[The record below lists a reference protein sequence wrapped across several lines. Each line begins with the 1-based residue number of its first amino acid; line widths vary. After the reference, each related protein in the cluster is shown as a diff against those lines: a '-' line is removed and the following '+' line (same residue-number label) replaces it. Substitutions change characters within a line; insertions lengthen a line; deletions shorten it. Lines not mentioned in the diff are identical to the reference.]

1 MTVRLLPVLLFF
13 FPLLQQATR
22 PAPHPPRTGKDLAVF
37 FAVEKYQNS
46 SLTNLQ
52 NPVKNA
58 RAIAAELHN
67 RFGFDT
73 LVLVNP
79 TQARVIA
86 QLNELTRLYATNA
99 DGHHPADGQLFLF
112 FSGHGMSEDENGYF
126 LPADADPAQPWAKG
140 IAYEIWRPKIDR
152 INCRHILV
160 AIDACYS
167 VRFDPDWK
175 NRPDGQFKRPGEL
188 TDAQKA
194 LANYEQYTARVF
206 FTSDNK
212 EDKTPDRSNFARM
225 LLDGLRN
232 APARDGF
239 LTSSQLFA
247 NHVQGAT
254 PTPRAGSFG
263 SDEPGSAF
271 LFYEKNTAPATPVD
285 PDEATWRS
293 AERQNTPEAY
303 AYYLE
308 AYPQGRFRAQALDE
322 RAWGLAVRQNTPAAY
337 QIYLDTNPIGRHR
350 PEATSKA
357 PTPSPLERGP
367 GGEAW
372 GSLRP
377 ADFVPVKGGT
387 FNMGCT
393 SEQQDC
399 NDNEK
404 PVHQVTLSDF
414 YIGKYEVT
422 QKQWRMVM
430 GSDPPEL
437 YNTGCDDCPVERISW
452 DDVQEFLQKLNQS
465 LPAGQKPYR
474 LPTEAEWEYAARGG
488 AQSKNYQYAGSNT
501 LDDVGWYISNYSGG
515 NINGATQTTCP
526 VGQKTANELGLYDMS
541 GNVWEWCC
549 DWYGDYVSSPQ
560 INPTGPL
567 SGSYR
572 VMRGGSWMDYPYYC
586 RVALRYTREPGNRN
600 GNIGFRLARSL

>member
-1 MTVRLLPVLLFF
+1 MTARLLSVLLFL
-13 FPLLQQATR
+13 FPLLQQATH

-99 DGHHPADGQLFLF
+99 DGRHPADGQLFLF

-247 NHVQGAT
+247 NHVEGAT

-337 QIYLDTNPIGRHR
+337 QIYLDTNPNGRHR

-357 PTPSPLERGP
+357 PTPSPLERGQ
-367 GGEAW
+367 GGEAF
-372 GSLRP
+372 RP
-377 ADFVPVKGGT
+377 ADFVLVKGGT

-393 SEQQDC
+393 SEQKDC

-414 YIGKYEVT
+414 YICKYELT

-430 GSDPPEL
+430 GSDPSFFK
-437 YNTGCDDCPVERISW
+437 NCDDCPVEQVSW
-452 DDVQEFLQKLNQS
+452 DDVQVFLKKLNHS
-465 LPAGQKPYR
+465 LPTSQKPYR

-488 AQSKNYQYAGSNT
+488 GNAVLFGNGKNVADPAEMNFDGDWNPRPYSI
-501 LDDVGWYISNYSGG
+501 VGVDR
-515 NINGATQTTCP
+515 QTTTP
-526 VGQKTANELGLYDMS
+526 VGSFPANLLGLYDMS
-541 GNVWEWCC
+541 GNVYEWCS
-549 DWYGDYVSSPQ
+549 DWYDDYSSISQTDP
-560 INPTGPL
+560 IGPT
-567 SGSYR
+567 SGTFR
-572 VMRGGSWMDYPYYC
+572 VIRGGSWSFYPALL
-586 RVALRYTREPGNRN
+586 RVASRSNTFPDDTN
-600 GNIGFRLARSL
+600 GFIGFRLARSL